1 MDKNAHE
8 SILQISQRTKEGEK
22 TCLDDSDDSK
32 GGFDDGR
39 GPEPTGAV
47 DEVAKT

>member
-1 MDKNAHE
+1 M
-8 SILQISQRTKEGEK
+8 
-22 TCLDDSDDSK
+22 DDSDDSK